1 MNSNMLKK
9 TKLLIISDRYPHE
22 KDTISSSFVKSQ
34 VDFLKRYFEKI
45 YVISLTPF
53 VPKYLSKFPFMNP
66 RWQRDA
72 FASNYKYDNVEVYF
86 AKHITF
92 PFNFSRQKRGDIA
105 IKVVNKIIREYNIN
119 FDLIHAHF
127 VYPSGYVGT
136 ELKKKHDKPLIITA
150 HGHDIYELPFIDIE
164 WNSKIKRTLS
174 NSNHMIT
181 PSRKCS
187 EILMRLDVPAE
198 NISVIPNGYDLNLF
212 IKMPIDEAR
221 LLLNL
226 PISKKIILS
235 VGNLEPV
242 KGHKYL
248 IESMKKIHEI
258 DSTILCV
265 IVGSGGS
272 KKSLETAIIKNNLSQ
287 CIRLVGAI
295 PHNQIPL
302 WMNAC
307 DVFILPSLI
316 EGNPT
321 VMFEALGCGKPFV
334 GTNVGGIPEIIINEK
349 LGILVKPKDIDGLAK
364 AILMGLSTRW
374 DSMYIIEY
382 TSFFTWEKIAA
393 RIRDVY
399 EIALKSI

>member
-1 MNSNMLKK
+1 MINNMLNE
-9 TKLLIISDRYPHE
+9 TKLLIISDRFPHE

-34 VDFLKRYFEKI
+34 ADFLKKYFEKI

-92 PFNFSRQKRGDIA
+92 PFNFSRRKRGDTA
-105 IKVVNKIIREYNIN
+105 IKVVNKIIKDYDIN

-136 ELKKKHDKPLIITA
+136 NLKKKHDKPLIITA

-174 NSNHMIT
+174 NSNHVIT

-187 EILMRLDVPAE
+187 QILMRIDVAAE
-198 NISVIPNGYDLNLF
+198 KISVIPNGYDLNSF
-212 IKMPIDEAR
+212 IKMPINEAR

-258 DSTILCV
+258 DNNILCV

-272 KKSLETAIIKNNLSQ
+272 KKSLERTIIENNLSQ
-287 CIRLVGAI
+287 CVRLVGVI

-307 DVFILPSLI
+307 DVFILPSLSESFGIVQI
-316 EGNPT
+316 EA
-321 VMFEALGCGKPFV
+321 MACGKPIV
-334 GTNVGGIPEIIINEK
+334 ATLNGGSEEIIINDK
-349 LGILVKPKDIDGLAK
+349 LGILVEQMDIDGIEK
-364 AILMGLSTRW
+364 AIVEALSKKW
-374 DSMYIIEY
+374 DNAYITEYSKQFNWNNIAVEIE
-382 TSFFTWEKIAA
+382 
-393 RIRDVY
+393 RIY
-399 EIALKSI
+399 EEILKK

>member
-1 MNSNMLKK
+1 MNNNMLKK

-34 VDFLKRYFEKI
+34 VDFLKNYFEKI

-53 VPKYLSKFPFMNP
+53 VPKYLSTFPFMNP

-72 FASNYKYDNVEVYF
+72 FARDYKYDNVEVYF

-105 IKVVNKIIREYNIN
+105 TKVVNKIVKDYNIN

-127 VYPSGYVGT
+127 VYSSGYVGT
-136 ELKKKHDKPLIITA
+136 NLKKKHDTPLIITA
-150 HGHDIYELPFIDIE
+150 HGHDIYELPLIDIE
-164 WNSKIKRTLS
+164 WNLKIKRILS
-174 NSNHMIT
+174 TSNHMIT
-181 PSRKCS
+181 PSRKCR

-198 NISVIPNGYDLNLF
+198 KISVIPNGYDLNLF
-212 IKMPIDEAR
+212 IKMPANEAR

-235 VGNLEPV
+235 VGNLELV

-258 DSTILCV
+258 DNNILCV

-272 KKSLETAIIKNNLSQ
+272 KKFLERTIIENNLSK
-287 CIRLVGAI
+287 CIKLVGAI
-295 PHNQIPL
+295 PHNKIPL
-302 WMNAC
+302 WTNAC
-307 DVFILPSLI
+307 DILVLPSLK
-316 EGNPT
+316 ESGPT
-321 VMFEALGCGKPFV
+321 IMFEALGCGKPIV
-334 GTNVGGIPEIIINEK
+334 GTTVGGIPDVIINEK
-349 LGILVKPKDIDGLAK
+349 LGILVEPKNVECLSNEILRALEIDWSA
-364 AILMGLSTRW
+364 S
-374 DSMYIIEY
+374 YIQNY
-382 TSFFTWEKIAA
+382 ASQFSWSKIAGS
-393 RIRDVY
+393 
-399 EIALKSI
+399 IADIYDRVLKES